1 MLIQLRIQG
10 DVKLINLRNYVSIYY
25 SYWLCGRI
33 INVFPY
39 LQKNE
44 TFFTLYCDQLN
55 MIELMKPNSLNVCLH
70 LKKLMEEL
78 KMEPFQQNRLIVL
91 IRMNYIIIQ

>member
-33 INVFPY
+33 INVLPY
-39 LQKNE
+39 LQTNE

-55 MIELMKPNSLNVCLH
+55 MIEIKPNSLNVCLH
-70 LKKLMEEL
+70 MKKFNERI
-78 KMEPFQQNRLIVL
+78 KNGAISGK
-91 IRMNYIIIQ
+91 

>member
-33 INVFPY
+33 INVLPY

-55 MIELMKPNSLNVCLH
+55 TIETLFIKCLFTYE
-70 LKKLMEEL
+70 KVDERIKNGAISA
-78 KMEPFQQNRLIVL
+78 K
-91 IRMNYIIIQ
+91 